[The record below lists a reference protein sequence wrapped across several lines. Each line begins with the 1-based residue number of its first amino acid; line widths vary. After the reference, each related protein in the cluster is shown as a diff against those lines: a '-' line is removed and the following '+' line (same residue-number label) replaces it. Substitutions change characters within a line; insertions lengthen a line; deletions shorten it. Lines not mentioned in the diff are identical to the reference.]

1 MALIAIT
8 GTGIIDAG
16 LITLWVIVLAGVIR
30 YNRGNGNSGW
40 RR

>member
-8 GTGIIDAG
+8 GTGIIDVG
-16 LITLWVIVLAGVIR
+16 LLSLWALVLAVVIR
-30 YNRGNGNSGW
+30 YNRGRGNSGW